1 MSAPYAPPTFQAIAF
16 NCPLCGAFAKQN
28 WGMAHSFILVDYSRW
43 LDAAT
48 LENTFFAHCSNCEKP
63 SIWLDE
69 NMIYPTGGAAPL
81 PNLDMPADVRQDYEE
96 ARSILAISPRG
107 SAALLRLAVQ
117 RLCKHLGQP
126 GENINADIAALV
138 RQGLPVTLQKALDS
152 LRVAGNNAVHP
163 GQLDIYDT
171 PEVATRLFGL
181 LNIIVDNQITQ
192 PKAISELYDTT
203 VPADTQQHIAK
214 RDAPRA

>member
-1 MSAPYAPPTFQAIAF
+1 
-16 NCPLCGAFAKQN
+16 
-28 WGMAHSFILVDYSRW
+28 
-43 LDAAT
+43 
-48 LENTFFAHCSNCEKP
+48 
-63 SIWLDE
+63 
-69 NMIYPTGGAAPL
+69 MIYPTGGAAPL
-81 PNLDMPADVRQDYEE
+81 PNPDMPTDVRQDYEE
-96 ARSILAISPRG
+96 ARSILSISPRG

-138 RQGLPVTLQKALDS
+138 KQGLPVTLQKALDS

-192 PKAISELYDTT
+192 PKAIGELYDTT

-214 RDAPRA
+214 RDAPRLAGGGGAGTQ

>member
-1 MSAPYAPPTFQAIAF
+1 MSAPYTPPTYDTTAF
-16 NCPLCGAFAKQN
+16 NCPFCGAFANQ
-28 WGMAHSFILVDYSRW
+28 RW
-43 LDAAT
+43 NLARKEAVGGGFQGVPGVAVAQCT
-48 LENTFFAHCSNCEKP
+48 HCSEH
-63 SIWLDE
+63 SLWLGRS
-69 NMIYPTGGAAPL
+69 MIYPTGGAAPL
-81 PNLDMPADVRQDYEE
+81 PNPDMPADVRQDYEE
-96 ARSILAISPRG
+96 ARSILSISPRG

-138 RQGLPVTLQKALDS
+138 KQGLPVTLQKALDS

-192 PKAISELYDTT
+192 PKAINELYDTT

-214 RDAPRA
+214 RDTPRV